1 MFKQNQYFMKKRY
14 YHIFL
19 FALLVAF
26 NVDVFATSSVG
37 RVFDEWNISASV
49 SPVNLDDRLV
59 FIDFLPVVMTV
70 GRNANCGLVLHCVH
84 T

>member
-1 MFKQNQYFMKKRY
+1 VFKQNQYFMKKRY

-19 FALLVAF
+19 FALLVAY

-59 FIDFLPVVMTV
+59 FVYLENRISHPN
-70 GRNANCGLVLHCVH
+70 GCGDKRY
-84 T
+84 